1 MKLQQLLSPRGFR
14 FIPNLT
20 SPLSGR
26 WLYRHFC
33 RRLRFPTLRNA
44 SPSSVLLQRGY
55 NTTYLNTLSATM
67 LAANNNNTLP
77 ATSKHNTAKKWLHK
91 RLWKPA
97 SRQLLRTD
105 SDGGIKRTLSLKRP
119 QTAPTSGRVTP
130 ELIPPVPRIPVNIE
144 LPSPRLALHPPP
156 RPPRPDSGVIRDVNA
171 WLDASMSSPP
181 PPLMGG
187 LPYWRSASAVP
198 TTHSTGMQY
207 AIPIV
212 RGPDPSR
219 PLTPSGQQVKS
230 YCRRGAKKV
239 QAKMPS
245 ILRTTS
251 QRIVARKQ
259 TNRRSNSMP
268 LLAIPYEQTQQGPP
282 PKILTRSR
290 SFLLSSARTSISKP
304 ATEEKGLLSVQHR
317 SFDLPVV
324 GSTRTSMAYSGAER
338 PGERRRYGLLRHT
351 TKSGESTRPSTA
363 GGHVSRGESLG
374 DLSLSEAPTYSS
386 GRPPPSYRSRS
397 ASIMTTSSFGC
408 VDGMSPAQREMSQQ
422 RAAMRSRGVRGRVKE
437 LRKRFQN
444 E

>member
-1 MKLQQLLSPRGFR
+1 
-14 FIPNLT
+14 
-20 SPLSGR
+20 
-26 WLYRHFC
+26 
-33 RRLRFPTLRNA
+33 
-44 SPSSVLLQRGY
+44 
-55 NTTYLNTLSATM
+55 M
-67 LAANNNNTLP
+67 LAATSTEIFRQP
-77 ATSKHNTAKKWLHK
+77 SKHDTAKKWLHR

-105 SDGGIKRTLSLKRP
+105 NDGGLRRKLSLKRP

-130 ELIPPVPRIPVNIE
+130 EVIAPVPQIPINME
-144 LPSPRLALHPPP
+144 LPSPRLVLHAPP
-156 RPPRPDSGVIRDVNA
+156 RPPRPDSGVMRDVNA

-198 TTHSTGMQY
+198 ATYSTGMQY

-212 RGPDPSR
+212 REPGTSR
-219 PLTPSGQQVKS
+219 PMTPSGQQVKL

-245 ILRTTS
+245 LLRTAS

-259 TNRRSNSMP
+259 INRRSNSMP
-268 LLAIPYEQTQQGPP
+268 LFAIPYEQTQQGPP
-282 PKILTRSR
+282 PKMLTRSR
-290 SFLLSSARTSISKP
+290 SFLLSSARRSLSKCP
-304 ATEEKGLLSVQHR
+304 AEEQGLLDHG
-317 SFDLPVV
+317 SFDLPVL
-324 GSTRTSMAYSGAER
+324 GSTRTSIAYSGLER
-338 PGERRRYGLLRHT
+338 SGERHMHGLLGHG
-351 TKSGESTRPSTA
+351 TKSGSRTRPSTA
-363 GGHVSRGESLG
+363 GGRLGRDESLG

-386 GRPPPSYRSRS
+386 GRPPPSYRSRT

-408 VDGMSPAQREMSQQ
+408 VDGMGPAQRQISQQ
-422 RAAMRSRGVRGRVKE
+422 RAGVRSRGVRGRVRE